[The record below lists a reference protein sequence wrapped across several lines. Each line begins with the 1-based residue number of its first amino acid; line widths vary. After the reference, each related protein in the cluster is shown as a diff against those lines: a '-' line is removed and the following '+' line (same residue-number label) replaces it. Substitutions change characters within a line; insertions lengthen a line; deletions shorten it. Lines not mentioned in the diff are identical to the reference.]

1 MAEAAVI
8 LLVTKNRKAHGVHE
22 TTTDTQRPVLCTK
35 KSARQSEYYEGHNAG
50 FRPEYQFDLTLKADY
65 HGESSLI
72 FNEQEYDVIR
82 TYDDRY
88 MILEVN
94 NGVMMENL
102 ASYNEECYKLAKKIY
117 TKAIEKSLKN

>member
-82 TYDDRY
+82 TYETKTGGLEIIAGRSDRNEPEDNTDDTDDSD
-88 MILEVN
+88 
-94 NGVMMENL
+94 GGQDP
-102 ASYNEECYKLAKKIY
+102 ADD
-117 TKAIEKSLKN
+117 